1 MATNGVESAV
11 HDGSS
16 ETASGDE
23 LTSSTEML
31 DRQDT
36 QQQSEGGSTGEPAP
50 VVADPLSAM
59 QAALASFDGLRVD
72 AAIQVEYLPY
82 TGRTS
87 CERSVWTKSRTIVFL
102 WFCNRDQ
109 TKVYVHVYGQRSYY
123 NYTLASTPPG
133 MPGTHPPI
141 FLLGDRQREY
151 PPNIITY
158 FRI

>member
-102 WFCNRDQ
+102 WFCNRDK
-109 TKVYVHVYGQRSYY
+109 TKVYVHCVSKKTRHQTVAHNFPRC
-123 NYTLASTPPG
+123 
-133 MPGTHPPI
+133 
-141 FLLGDRQREY
+141 
-151 PPNIITY
+151 
-158 FRI
+158 